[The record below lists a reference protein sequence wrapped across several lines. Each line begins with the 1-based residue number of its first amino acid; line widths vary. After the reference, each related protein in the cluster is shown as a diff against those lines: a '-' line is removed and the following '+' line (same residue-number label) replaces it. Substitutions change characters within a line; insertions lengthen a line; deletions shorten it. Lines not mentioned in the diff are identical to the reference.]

1 MAGDSALTPALSPVA
16 RERRKGLDIHCGL
29 QAHCPYG
36 PAAAVVSMV
45 TWNATGSRKV
55 GSSHGFSLP
64 YLSYNCGVLDISRRA
79 IALLEFVVPLK
90 QSEFVMR
97 KQKGS
102 K

>member
-1 MAGDSALTPALSPVA
+1 MAGDSAPTPALSPVA

-29 QAHCPYG
+29 QAPV
-36 PAAAVVSMV
+36 PMAQLQLVVSMV

-64 YLSYNCGVLDISRRA
+64 YLRVSTTAARRA

-97 KQKGS
+97 KQKAS

>member
-1 MAGDSALTPALSPVA
+1 MGSKPPVPMAQ
-16 RERRKGLDIHCGL
+16 L
-29 QAHCPYG
+29 QL
-36 PAAAVVSMV
+36 VVSMV

-97 KQKGS
+97 KQKVS